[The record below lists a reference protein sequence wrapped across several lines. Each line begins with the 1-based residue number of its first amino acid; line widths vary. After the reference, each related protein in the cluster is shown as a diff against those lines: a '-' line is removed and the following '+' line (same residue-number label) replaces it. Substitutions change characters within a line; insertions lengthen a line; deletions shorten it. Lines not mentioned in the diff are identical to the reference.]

1 MHWSDK
7 MINVSII
14 PQQLVV
20 VFFFFKEMC
29 DGYIFSD
36 IQYVNANAVV
46 APERHMWSDFYILL
60 WKSVKNKK

>member
-20 VFFFFKEMC
+20 VFFFFFKEMC

-46 APERHMWSDFYILL
+46 APERHM
-60 WKSVKNKK
+60 